1 MSSTSLSSSRFS
13 STAGRPATSAATGP
27 SGAID
32 TALSTEDLDFVRQL
46 VLARSAIVLDEGKGY
61 LVESRLAPIV
71 RDDGLSSIGELVD
84 LLRRRPRSP
93 LEGRVVDAMTTNET
107 SFFRDVH
114 PFDALPAIIADLP
127 GGTAGSLTIWCAA
140 CSSGQEPYSIA
151 MTIHEKLP
159 HLASRV
165 RILGTDLSPTMVERC
180 RAGRFSQLEVNRGL
194 PARLLV
200 RYFDQEGTDWVA
212 KPQLRSMIDARVGN
226 LAEPLVGVPRSDL
239 VMLRNVLI
247 YFSLETKTE
256 ILARI
261 RRDVLKPGGAL
272 MLGSSETT
280 HNIDNAYERV
290 EYGRGNCY
298 RPTAA

>member
-1 MSSTSLSSSRFS
+1 MSSASLSTSSRPAVPPTTGSGS
-13 STAGRPATSAATGP
+13 SLGAT
-27 SGAID
+27 
-32 TALSTEDLDFVRQL
+32 DLDFVREL
-46 VLARSAIVLDEGKGY
+46 VLARSAIVLDAGKGY

-71 RDDGLSSIGELVD
+71 REEGLSSIGELVD
-84 LLRRRPRSP
+84 QLRRRPRSP
-93 LEGRVVDAMTTNET
+93 LEARAVDAMTTNET

-114 PFDALPAIIADLP
+114 PFEALPAIIADLP
-127 GGTAGSLTIWCAA
+127 GGATGPLTIWCAA

-151 MTIHEKLP
+151 MKIHEQLP

-200 RYFDQEGTDWVA
+200 RYFDQDGTDWVA

-226 LAEPLVGVPRSDL
+226 LAEPLLGTPRCHL
-239 VMLRNVLI
+239 VMIRNVLI
-247 YFSLETKTE
+247 YFSVQTKTE
-256 ILARI
+256 ILGRI
-261 RRDVLKPGGAL
+261 RKDVLVPGGLL

-290 EYGRGNCY
+290 EYGRATCY
-298 RPTAA
+298 RPAAN

>member
-1 MSSTSLSSSRFS
+1 MRALLLSR
-13 STAGRPATSAATGP
+13 AAIG
-27 SGAID
+27 
-32 TALSTEDLDFVRQL
+32 
-46 VLARSAIVLDEGKGY
+46 LDEGKGY

-71 RDDGLSSIGELVD
+71 REDGLSSIGELVD

-127 GGTAGSLTIWCAA
+127 GGATGPLTIWCAA

-200 RYFDQEGTDWVA
+200 RYFDQDGTDWVA
-212 KPQLRSMIDARVGN
+212 KPALRSMIDARVGN
-226 LAEPLVGVPRSDL
+226 LAEPLLGVPRCDL

-247 YFSLETKTE
+247 YFSVDTKAE
-256 ILARI
+256 ILGRI
-261 RRDVLKPGGAL
+261 RTGVLKPGGVL
-272 MLGSSETT
+272 VLGSSETT
-280 HNIDNAYERV
+280 HNIDNAYERQ
-290 EYGRGNCY
+290 EYGRATCY

>member
-1 MSSTSLSSSRFS
+1 MSSASLSSPLTSSTSGATAAART
-13 STAGRPATSAATGP
+13 STL
-27 SGAID
+27 GA
-32 TALSTEDLDFVRQL
+32 STLEVDDLDFVRQL
-46 VLARSAIVLDEGKGY
+46 VLARSAIVLDAGKGY

-71 RDDGLSSIGELVD
+71 REERLSSIGDLVEQ
-84 LLRRRPRSP
+84 LRRRPRSP
-93 LEGRVVDAMTTNET
+93 LEARVIDAMTTNET

-114 PFDALPAIIADLP
+114 PFDALPAIIGDLP
-127 GGTAGSLTIWCAA
+127 GGATGPLTIWCAA

-200 RYFDQEGTDWVA
+200 RYFDQDGTDWVA

-226 LAEPLVGVPRSDL
+226 LAEPLLGTPRCHL

-247 YFSLETKTE
+247 YFSVDTKAE
-256 ILARI
+256 ILERI
-261 RRDVLKPGGAL
+261 RKDVLVPGGLL

-280 HNIDNAYERV
+280 HNIDNVYERV
-290 EYGRGNCY
+290 EFGRATCY
-298 RPTAA
+298 RPPTS